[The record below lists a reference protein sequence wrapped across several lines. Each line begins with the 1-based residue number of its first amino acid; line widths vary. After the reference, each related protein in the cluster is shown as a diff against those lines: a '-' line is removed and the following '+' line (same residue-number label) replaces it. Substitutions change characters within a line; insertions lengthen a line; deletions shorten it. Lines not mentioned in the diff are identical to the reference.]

1 MIVSS
6 SQHSVSS
13 TPVKVVSADEVP
25 RNVWINCTTNENFY
39 IGPTNTVSTTTG
51 FFVAKTGA
59 DLMIQMDAN
68 DELWAV
74 VATGTH
80 TISVLQ
86 VTL

>member
-6 SQHSVSS
+6 AQYSVST
-13 TPVKVVSADEVP
+13 TPVKVVSANEVA

-39 IGPTNTVSTTTG
+39 IGPTNSVSSTTG
-51 FFVAKTGA
+51 FFVAKTAA
-59 DLMIQMDAN
+59 DLRIELDAN
-68 DELWAV
+68 DEIWAV
-74 VATGTH
+74 MATGTH

>member
-1 MIVSS
+1 VIVSAD
-6 SQHSVSS
+6 QHTVSS
-13 TPVKVVSADEVP
+13 TPVKVVSADEVG

-39 IGPTNTVSTTTG
+39 IGPTDSVSTTTG
-51 FFVAKTGA
+51 FFVAKTAA
-59 DLMIQMDAN
+59 DLQIQLDAN
-68 DELWAV
+68 DEIWAV

>member
-1 MIVSS
+1 MIISAA
-6 SQHSVSS
+6 QYSVDG
-13 TPVKVVSADEVP
+13 TPVKVVNANEVP
-25 RNVWINCTTNENFY
+25 RKVWINCTTNENFY

-51 FFVAKTGA
+51 FFVSKSAA
-59 DLMIQMDAN
+59 DLNIQLDAN

-74 VATGTH
+74 TASGTH

>member
-1 MIVSS
+1 VIVSTA
-6 SQHSVSS
+6 QYSVDG
-13 TPVKVVSADEVP
+13 TPVKIVAANEVP

-39 IGPTNTVSTTTG
+39 IGPTNSVSTTTG
-51 FFVAKTGA
+51 FFVAKTAA
-59 DLMIQMDAN
+59 DLQIQLDAN

-74 VATGTH
+74 TASGTH

>member
-13 TPVKVVSADEVP
+13 TPVKVVSANEVP

-51 FFVAKTGA
+51 FFVSKSAA
-59 DLMIQMDAN
+59 DLRIELDAN
-68 DELWAV
+68 DEIWAV

>member
-1 MIVSS
+1 MILSTA
-6 SQHSVSS
+6 QYSVDG
-13 TPVKVVSADEVP
+13 TPIKIVAANEVG
-25 RNVWINCTTNENFY
+25 RHVYVNCTTNSDFY
-39 IGPTNTVSTTTG
+39 IGPTNSVSSTTG
-51 FFVAKTGA
+51 FFVAKTAA

-74 VATGTH
+74 TPSGTH

>member
-6 SQHSVSS
+6 AQYSVST
-13 TPVKVVSADEVP
+13 TPVKVVSANEVG

-39 IGPTNTVSTTTG
+39 IGPTNSVSSTTG
-51 FFVAKTGA
+51 FFVAKTAA
-59 DLMIQMDAN
+59 DLRIELDAN
-68 DELWAV
+68 DEIWAV
-74 VATGTH
+74 MATGTH